1 MESILTGIA
10 ILSLVFIPYYLFLKN
25 GSSIKNKV
33 DRLIK
38 KEISS
43 SGLNFTESESWSH
56 NFLGID
62 KEAKK
67 LFFVRV
73 IEDKSESVLVDLS
86 KIKQVRIE
94 KKVEID
100 KENKNNSTLDK
111 LDLVI
116 NFHPS
121 GESIIHLFDSDVFY
135 KELNEMKR
143 AEDWVKKI
151 NTFRITSAVN
161 QKAA

>member
-1 MESILTGIA
+1 MEFFLTGIL

-25 GSSIKNKV
+25 GSSIKRKV
-33 DRLIK
+33 DQLIQT
-38 KEISS
+38 EISN
-43 SGLNFTESESWSH
+43 SGLNFTESEHWSH
-56 NFLGID
+56 NFLGLD
-62 KEAKK
+62 KAAKK
-67 LFFVRV
+67 LLFVRV
-73 IEDKSESVLVDLS
+73 IEDKSESLLVDLS
-86 KIKQVRIE
+86 KIKQVKIE

-116 NFHPS
+116 SFHPS

-135 KELNEMKR
+135 KELEEVKR
-143 AEDWVKKI
+143 AEDWLKKI